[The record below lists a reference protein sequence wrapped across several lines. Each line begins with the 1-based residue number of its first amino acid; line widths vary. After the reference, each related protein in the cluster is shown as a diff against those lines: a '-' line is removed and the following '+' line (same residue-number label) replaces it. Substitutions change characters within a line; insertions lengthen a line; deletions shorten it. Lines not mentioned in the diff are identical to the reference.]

1 MSVLSKRWALEPPLD
16 ARQRAAWPG
25 VPPLLAQ
32 LLANRGIAPE
42 SAHHFLEG
50 RGLGNDPLGP
60 EPLLG
65 VQEAVDRLSRAVES
79 GEQIA
84 VFGDFDADGVSA
96 TALLVQALRGLG
108 AQVEPYIPHRVDEG
122 YGLNLDALRALYRK
136 GVRVVVT
143 VDCGIRSV
151 HEVAKAEPHL
161 SLIITDHHEPGR
173 QVPAATAVI
182 NPKQPGCPYPFK
194 GLAGVGVAFKLAQAL
209 LRAMAP
215 RAARSGLDEESL
227 LDLVALGTVADLA
240 PLLGENRLLVRRGL
254 EALNTPAR
262 PGVEA
267 LMANAGV
274 RRGQVD
280 AAAIG
285 FRLGPRLNAAGRLE
299 SAMLAYDLLTGRDP
313 EQAKAG
319 AAQLGELNRRRQE
332 LTEETFDAA
341 EALVQAG
348 DPDAPLLFVA
358 GPAFNPGIVGL
369 AASRLADAH
378 YRPAVVVEV
387 GDGESRGSCRSIP
400 EFHITEALDCC
411 QDLLKR
417 HGGHAAAAG
426 FTVANQNLEALRDR
440 LVEIAA
446 EHLDGVDLRPELKID
461 AEVPLEEVDWAML
474 ALLQQLE
481 PCGMDNAQP
490 VLLSRGVPVADVRAI
505 GGEGKHLRLTL
516 RDGRRVSWDALLWRQ
531 GDRAGDIPG
540 RIDVAYT
547 LEAHDWN
554 GTRRLQLNVQDLRP
568 AEH

>member
-16 ARQRAAWPG
+16 AGQRAAWPG
-25 VPPLLAQ
+25 VPSLLAQ

-42 SAHHFLEG
+42 SAQHFLDG

-122 YGLNLDALRALYRK
+122 YGLNLDALRTLYRK

-254 EALNTPAR
+254 EALNAPAR

-299 SAMLAYDLLTGRDP
+299 SAMLAYDLLTGRDL

-387 GDGESRGSCRSIP
+387 GEGESRGSCRSIP

-411 QDLLKR
+411 QELLTR

-446 EHLDGVDLRPELKID
+446 EQLDGVDLRPELKID
-461 AEVPLEEVDWAML
+461 AVVPLEEVDWAML

-531 GDRAGDIPG
+531 GERAGEIPG